1 MTTVTDSTHSLE
13 VRQVVA
19 APPAQVYAAWTTPEL
34 LAKWFAP
41 ADTFSVVVH
50 AADAR
55 VGGRYRIEMVPPQG
69 PSHIAIGEYREL
81 APTHRLAFT
90 WRWENQPPRDTLVT
104 VEITAHPDG
113 AEVVLRHSLFL
124 TADDRDHHR
133 DGWLGCLARLEAGIP
148 PSR

>member
-1 MTTVTDSTHSLE
+1 MTTATDHTHSLE
-13 VRQVVA
+13 VRQVVKA
-19 APPAQVYAAWTTPEL
+19 APARVFAAWTRADL

-69 PSHIAIGEYREL
+69 PSHIAVGEYREL
-81 APTHRLAFT
+81 EAPSRLAFT

-104 VEITAHPDG
+104 VEILPHTSG

-124 TADDRDHHR
+124 STDDRDQHR
-133 DGWLGCLARLEAGIP
+133 DGWTGCLARLEAALVV
-148 PSR
+148 